1 MVWSI
6 AVPMCVA
13 IVSMCV
19 TQQNQLVGCSNTFW
33 FLHAI
38 ILLMRTHSTYC
49 SRGVGRRSGNVKW
62 LFWAAASGGDCAH
75 ELRDMSGIGT
85 NVNGDVYP
93 HHMPMGM
100 GAQAQKHGDP
110 LPLGHGAKV
119 PMSMFIGSLIQLTS
133 VPNI

>member
-1 MVWSI
+1 M
-6 AVPMCVA
+6 
-13 IVSMCV
+13 
-19 TQQNQLVGCSNTFW
+19 
-33 FLHAI
+33 
-38 ILLMRTHSTYC
+38 
-49 SRGVGRRSGNVKW
+49 KW

-75 ELRDMSGIGT
+75 ELRDPSGMGT

-93 HHMPMGM
+93 HQMPMGM
-100 GAQAQKHGDP
+100 GAQAKKHEDP